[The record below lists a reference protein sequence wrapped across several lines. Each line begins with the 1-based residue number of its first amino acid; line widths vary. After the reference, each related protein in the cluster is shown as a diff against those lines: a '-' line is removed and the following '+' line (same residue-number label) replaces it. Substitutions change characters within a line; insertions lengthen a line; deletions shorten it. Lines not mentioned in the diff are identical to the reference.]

1 MKSVDSS
8 SGVCQV
14 QLVYGLWCRWS
25 QIFSVFDQM
34 QSRRAQRA
42 SAGFPE
48 SSRPPLDP
56 RHPSTAVWA
65 PSHRTPAPTAR
76 QPTWALLQRSEVTH
90 IITSN
95 RLMRCIYVW
104 VLYVCINIY
113 LTIYTLFSHTHF
125 YKYLQ
130 IYKSICFTHIF
141 QININTLLKCLPT
154 HEKDIL

>member
-1 MKSVDSS
+1 MLTPALECVRSSWCMVCGVDGVRSSVCLTRCRAEELRERQPDS
-8 SGVCQV
+8 
-14 QLVYGLWCRWS
+14 
-25 QIFSVFDQM
+25 
-34 QSRRAQRA
+34 QSPR
-42 SAGFPE
+42 
-48 SSRPPLDP
+48 RPPLDP

-125 YKYLQ
+125 YKYLK
-130 IYKSICFTHIF
+130 IYKSICFTNIF